1 MRSWINC
8 NQPPQNPRDLARC
21 HLSSL
26 SQAIGKKW
34 QNSREGNLGIFDH
47 VPHSFAKRHPS
58 YAREKNKTAD
68 SMVIGTHVLSFFVDV
83 AVAKRHNFS
92 CIVPMSAQ
100 LNEPKNKLENMAVSL
115 NFLTIRRWAMIVIWL
130 L

>member
-1 MRSWINC
+1 MEVTSVF
-8 NQPPQNPRDLARC
+8 
-21 HLSSL
+21 LSC
-26 SQAIGKKW
+26 
-34 QNSREGNLGIFDH
+34 
-47 VPHSFAKRHPS
+47 PYSFAKRHPS
-58 YAREKNKTAD
+58 NAREKNKTAD

-100 LNEPKNKLENMAVSL
+100 LNEPKDKLENMAVSL
-115 NFLTIRRWAMIVIWL
+115 NFPTIRRWAMIFIRL

>member
-1 MRSWINC
+1 MAKFMWR
-8 NQPPQNPRDLARC
+8 QPWYFYHIP
-21 HLSSL
+21 HL
-26 SQAIGKKW
+26 
-34 QNSREGNLGIFDH
+34 
-47 VPHSFAKRHPS
+47 FAQRHPS

-100 LNEPKNKLENMAVSL
+100 LNEPHCKKVDSP
-115 NFLTIRRWAMIVIWL
+115 
-130 L
+130 